1 VEDHQ
6 PPPELGVL
14 VVTDD
19 PSVRDELEF
28 GAPAGTAIE
37 FARDAREAW
46 VRLQDRVPSAV
57 VVDLQAGSAGGFAL
71 ARDMSYD
78 ARFADIPVVILLERD
93 QDAWLARQAGASLY
107 RIKPVEADELMQ
119 DIEEL
124 VTQRVP

>member
-1 VEDHQ
+1 VQDQ
-6 PPPELGVL
+6 RPPLELGVL

-28 GAPAGTAIE
+28 GVPSGTAIE

-46 VRLQDRVPSAV
+46 TRLQDRVPSAV

-107 RIKPVEADELMQ
+107 RIKPVEADELMR

-124 VTQRVP
+124 VTQRVL